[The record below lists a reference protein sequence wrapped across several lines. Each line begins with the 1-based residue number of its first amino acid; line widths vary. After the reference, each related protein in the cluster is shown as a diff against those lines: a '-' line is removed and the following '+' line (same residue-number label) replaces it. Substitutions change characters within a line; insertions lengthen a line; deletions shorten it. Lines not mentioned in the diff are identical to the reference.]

1 MNIIF
6 MGTPDFA
13 VPSLKLINSNF
24 NVLAVFS
31 QPARPNGK
39 GLKTK
44 KSSVET
50 AAKELNLNIITPLT
64 LNDEQI
70 FSEFN
75 QLKPDLVVVVAYG
88 LLLPEK
94 YLKVPK
100 YGCING
106 HASLLPRW
114 RGAAPIQ
121 RAIEAGDK
129 KTGSCIM
136 LMEKG
141 MDTGPIISSEIIDIK
156 EHDTSK
162 IIHDKLSETTAE
174 LLIQAI
180 KNFRDGEVSPINQKK
195 FGITYAKKIDKNETE
210 INWKLTSIEIFN
222 KVRAFDP
229 FPGTY
234 TRYSD
239 DIIKIIKTNVSDIV
253 HTSEPGTIIDSDQK
267 IIIACGNKSALEI
280 KVLQKPGKKII
291 SANDFLNGTKINIGE
306 KFGN

>member
-1 MNIIF
+1 

-24 NVLAVFS
+24 NVIAVFS
-31 QPARPNGK
+31 QPARPNGR

-121 RAIEAGDK
+121 RAIEAGDT

-141 MDTGPIISSEIIDIK
+141 MDTGPIISSEIIDIR

-162 IIHDKLSETTAE
+162 VIHDKLSETTAE

-180 KNFRDGEVSPINQKK
+180 KNFRNREISPTNQKNY
-195 FGITYAKKIDKNETE
+195 GITYAKKIDKNETE
-210 INWKLTSIEIFN
+210 INWKLTSNEIFN

-239 DIIKIIKTNVSDIV
+239 DIIKIIKTNLSDIV

>member
-1 MNIIF
+1 

-13 VPSLKLINSNF
+13 VPSLKLIDSNF
-24 NVLAVFS
+24 NVTAVFS
-31 QPARPNGK
+31 QPARPNGR

-50 AAKELNLNIITPLT
+50 AANELNLNIITPLT

-75 QLKPDLVVVVAYG
+75 LLKPDLVVVVAYG

-121 RAIEAGDK
+121 RAIEAGDT

-195 FGITYAKKIDKNETE
+195 IGITYAKKIDKNETE
-210 INWKLTSIEIFN
+210 IDWKLTSTEIFN

-239 DIIKIIKTNVSDIV
+239 VIIKIIKTNLSDIV

>member
-1 MNIIF
+1 

-24 NVLAVFS
+24 NVIAVFS
-31 QPARPNGK
+31 QPARPNGR

-121 RAIEAGDK
+121 RAIEAGDT

-141 MDTGPIISSEIIDIK
+141 MDTGPIISSEIIDIR

-162 IIHDKLSETTAE
+162 VIHDKLSETTAE

-180 KNFRDGEVSPINQKK
+180 KNFRNRDISPINQKNY
-195 FGITYAKKIDKNETE
+195 GITYARKIDKNETE

-239 DIIKIIKTNVSDIV
+239 DIIKIIKTNLSDIV

>member
-1 MNIIF
+1 

-31 QPARPNGK
+31 QPARPNGR

-121 RAIEAGDK
+121 RAIEAGDT

-195 FGITYAKKIDKNETE
+195 IGITYAKKIDKNETE

>member
-1 MNIIF
+1 

-24 NVLAVFS
+24 NVIAVFS
-31 QPARPNGK
+31 QPARPNGR

-70 FSEFN
+70 FAEFN
-75 QLKPDLVVVVAYG
+75 LLKPDLVVVVAYG

-141 MDTGPIISSEIIDIK
+141 MDTGPIISSEIIDIR

-162 IIHDKLSETTAE
+162 VIHDKLSETTAE

-180 KNFRDGEVSPINQKK
+180 KNFRNRDISPINQKNY
-195 FGITYAKKIDKNETE
+195 GITYARKIDKNETE

-239 DIIKIIKTNVSDIV
+239 DIIKIIKTNRSDIV

-280 KVLQKPGKKII
+280 KVLQKPGKKTI